1 MQRLVF
7 DDNDRVSRWLS
18 AQMGDHSPNPI
29 ILPSIGVERDGWIVA
44 AVCFDSIEPNN
55 LDAHIASTVSPV
67 PVELL
72 RAVANYAYVQCGV
85 ERMTFRIDEANTR
98 TRKFVEK
105 MGAKLEA
112 RLERAHGDRDTLLY
126 VLWKDEDFLRRL
138 AA

>member
-7 DDNDRVSRWLS
+7 DDNERVSRWY
-18 AQMGDHSPNPI
+18 AAEMGDLSPNPI

-55 LDAHIASTVSPV
+55 LDAHIASKVFPV
-67 PVELL
+67 PIELL
-72 RAVANYAYVQCGV
+72 RATANYAYEQCGV
-85 ERMTFRIDEANTR
+85 ERMTFRVDEADER
-98 TRKFVEK
+98 VRRFIEK

-112 RLERAHGDRDTLLY
+112 RLARAFGDRDALLY
-126 VLWKDEDFLRRL
+126 VLWKDEEFLRRL